1 LIINYSYPIRPKTI
15 YSAIIFVYMKP
26 KKAKNRRPWNRVS
39 QQIYSLSTLDA
50 NGKINMNIVSYA
62 TAATLKPKSYVIA
75 VYRGTKTYSNIF
87 DKSANEYF
95 LLQGLAEPQ
104 SKFVRP
110 LGQKSGL
117 RYDKAKYL
125 AKQNISFYS
134 LEGSDYGYLPDCGFV
149 IACKVTS
156 TISYGDHDL
165 ITADVVKTVEDN
177 STAKLLTTLDL
188 IEQGIIL

>member
-1 LIINYSYPIRPKTI
+1 MLRPKTI
-15 YSAIIFVYMKP
+15 NSAIIFVYMKP

-75 VYRGTKTYSNIF
+75 VYRGTKTHANIF

-95 LLQGLAEPQ
+95 LLQGLSRPQ
-104 SKFVRP
+104 SKYVRP

-117 RYDKAKYL
+117 RYDKEKYL
-125 AKQNISFYS
+125 SKQNINFYN
-134 LEGSDYGYLPDCGFV
+134 LNGSAYGYLPDCGFV

-156 TISYGDHDL
+156 KIVYGDHDL
-165 ITADVVKTVEDN
+165 ITAVVVKTVEDN
-177 STAKLLTTLDL
+177 NAAQLLTTLDL
-188 IEQGIIL
+188 IDQGIIL

>member
-1 LIINYSYPIRPKTI
+1 MLSSQTI
-15 YSAIIFVYMKP
+15 YSVIIFVHMKP

-62 TAATLKPKSYVIA
+62 TAATLKPKSYMIA
-75 VYRGTKTYSNIF
+75 IYRGSKTHANIF

-95 LLQGLAEPQ
+95 LLQGLARPQ
-104 SKFVRP
+104 SKYVRP

-117 RYDKAKYL
+117 RYDKEKYL
-125 AKQNISFYS
+125 SKQNISFYN
-134 LEGSDYGYLPDCGFV
+134 LNDSDYAYLPDCGFV

-156 TISYGDHDL
+156 TIAYGDHDL
-165 ITADVVKTVEDN
+165 ITAEVVKIVEDN
-177 STAKLLTTLDL
+177 SAAQLLTTLDL

>member
-1 LIINYSYPIRPKTI
+1 M
-15 YSAIIFVYMKP
+15 YMKP
-26 KKAKNRRPWNRVS
+26 KTVKNRRPWNRVS
-39 QQIYSLSTLDA
+39 QQIYSLSTVGA

-75 VYRGTKTYSNIF
+75 VYRGTKTHANIF

-95 LLQGLAEPQ
+95 LLQALSQPQ
-104 SKFVRP
+104 SRYVRP

-125 AKQNISFYS
+125 AKQNISFYN

-149 IACKVTS
+149 IACKITS
-156 TISYGDHDL
+156 KIVYGDHDL
-165 ITADVVKTVEDN
+165 ITAEVVKTVEDN
-177 STAKLLTTLDL
+177 SAAQLLTTLDL
-188 IEQGIIL
+188 IDQGIIL

>member
-1 LIINYSYPIRPKTI
+1 
-15 YSAIIFVYMKP
+15 MKP
-26 KKAKNRRPWNRVS
+26 KTTKNRRPWNRVS

-50 NGKINMNIVSYA
+50 NGIINMNIVSYA

-75 VYRGTKTYSNIF
+75 VYRGTKTHTNIF

-95 LLQGLAEPQ
+95 LLQGLAKPQ

-117 RYDKAKYL
+117 RHDKAKYL

-156 TISYGDHDL
+156 TIPYGDHDL
-165 ITADVVKTVEDN
+165 ITAEVVKTIEDN
-177 STAKLLTTLDL
+177 SAAKLLTTLDL
-188 IEQGIIL
+188 IELAIIL

>member
-1 LIINYSYPIRPKTI
+1 MLRPKTI
-15 YSAIIFVYMKP
+15 YSDIILVSMKP
-26 KKAKNRRPWNRVS
+26 KTTKNRRPWNRVS

-62 TAATLKPKSYVIA
+62 TAATLKPKSYMIA
-75 VYRGTKTYSNIF
+75 VYRGTKTHANIF

-95 LLQGLAEPQ
+95 LLQGLAKPQ
-104 SKFVRP
+104 SRYVRP

-125 AKQNISFYS
+125 SKQNINLYN
-134 LEGSDYGYLPDCGFV
+134 LHGSDYAYLPDCGFV

-156 TISYGDHDL
+156 RIVYGDHDL

-177 STAKLLTTLDL
+177 SATQLLTTLDL

>member
-1 LIINYSYPIRPKTI
+1 
-15 YSAIIFVYMKP
+15 MKP
-26 KKAKNRRPWNRVS
+26 KKTRKLRPWNRVS

-75 VYRGTKTYSNIF
+75 VYRKTQTHANIF
-87 DKSANEYF
+87 DKSANQYL
-95 LLQGLAEPQ
+95 LLQGFSKPQ
-104 SKFVRP
+104 SRYVRP

-125 AKQNISFYS
+125 AKQNMSFYN
-134 LEGSDYGYLPDCGFV
+134 LDGSDYWYLPDCGFV
-149 IACKVTS
+149 IACKITN
-156 TISYGDHDL
+156 TIVYGDHDL
-165 ITADVVKTVEDN
+165 ITVEVVKTVEDN
-177 STAKLLTTLDL
+177 NDAQLLTTIDL